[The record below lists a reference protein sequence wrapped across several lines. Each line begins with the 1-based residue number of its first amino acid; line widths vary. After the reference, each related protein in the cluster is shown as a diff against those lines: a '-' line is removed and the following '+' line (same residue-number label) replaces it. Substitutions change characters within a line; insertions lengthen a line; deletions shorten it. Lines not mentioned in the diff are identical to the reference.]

1 MVSEKKGNITVL
13 SGGIES
19 LTTEVADNFGEVF
32 TSKKQIVFLEYQVAK
47 LAVMCDAINS
57 KSEEWVANNM
67 ELSENNYEL
76 INDIDSIKTNI
87 KTLSAEISEVN
98 YSEDDLWKT
107 VDNISVS

>member
-1 MVSEKKGNITVL
+1 
-13 SGGIES
+13 
-19 LTTEVADNFGEVF
+19 
-32 TSKKQIVFLEYQVAK
+32 
-47 LAVMCDAINS
+47 MCDAINS